1 MEVRIQKNA
10 SGEDIRSALSS
21 FSRFSSIEIDKEKD
35 IDGKGTVFIFRE
47 VGFFKGLRQLIFE
60 SKENLEEKRK
70 KIAIIYIIFQKK
82 GRKFKNYL
90 AVQY

>member
-1 MEVRIQKNA
+1 MEIKIYKTT
-10 SGEDIRSALSS
+10 SSEDLRNALSG
-21 FSRFSSIEIDKEKD
+21 FGRFSSIEIDKEKD
-35 IDGKGTVFIFRE
+35 IDGKGNVLIFRE

-60 SKENLEEKRK
+60 SKENLEEKIK

-82 GRKFKNYL
+82 DRKFKNYL